1 MANANKFDMATL
13 LEADIKSVQNKS
25 GVRETVSNIANSISQ
40 TANLVAD
47 VIELARYEIIDM
59 KAESRQRLL
68 EKYSTEG
75 DK

>member
-13 LEADIKSVQNKS
+13 LEADIQSVQNKS

-59 KAESRQRLL
+59 KVESRQRLL
-68 EKYSTEG
+68 DKYKTEG

>member
-13 LEADIKSVQNKS
+13 LEADIKSVHNKS

-68 EKYSTEG
+68 DKYSTEG
-75 DK
+75 IK